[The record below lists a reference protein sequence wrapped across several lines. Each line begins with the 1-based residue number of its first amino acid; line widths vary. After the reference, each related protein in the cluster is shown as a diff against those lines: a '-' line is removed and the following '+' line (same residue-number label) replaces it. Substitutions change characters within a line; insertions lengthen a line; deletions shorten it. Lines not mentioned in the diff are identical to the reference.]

1 MVESSKMSGK
11 KVSLHCKCIK
21 ILKSSSSLILINII
35 FNENDDDDDDDDDD
49 NFITIPCFRDDLLR
63 LLLTS
68 FGSRDNLIFFCP
80 GLDPSS
86 SNTEH

>member
-21 ILKSSSSLILINII
+21 IFKSSSSLIFINII

-49 NFITIPCFRDDLLR
+49 NNFILNIPFLVSEMTC
-63 LLLTS
+63 S
-68 FGSRDNLIFFCP
+68 GYC
-80 GLDPSS
+80 
-86 SNTEH
+86 

>member
-35 FNENDDDDDDDDDD
+35 CNENDDDDDDDD
-49 NFITIPCFRDDLLR
+49 NFILNIPFLVSEMTCSGYCW
-63 LLLTS
+63 LLLAPEITW
-68 FGSRDNLIFFCP
+68 FFSV
-80 GLDPSS
+80 LA
-86 SNTEH
+86 

>member
-1 MVESSKMSGK
+1 MVESFKMSGK

-49 NFITIPCFRDDLLR
+49 DNFILNIPFLVSEMTC
-63 LLLTS
+63 S
-68 FGSRDNLIFFCP
+68 GYC
-80 GLDPSS
+80 
-86 SNTEH
+86 

>member
-35 FNENDDDDDDDDDD
+35 FNENDDDDDNDD
-49 NFITIPCFRDDLLR
+49 NFILNIPFLVSEMTCSGYCW
-63 LLLTS
+63 LLLAPEITW
-68 FGSRDNLIFFCP
+68 FFSV
-80 GLDPSS
+80 LV
-86 SNTEH
+86 

>member
-1 MVESSKMSGK
+1 MA
-11 KVSLHCKCIK
+11 
-21 ILKSSSSLILINII
+21 LIFINII
-35 FNENDDDDDDDDDD
+35 FNESDDDDDDDDDD
-49 NFITIPCFRDDLLR
+49 DYILTHTIPCFRDDLLR

-68 FGSRDNLIFFCP
+68 LGSRDNLIFFCP

>member
-35 FNENDDDDDDDDDD
+35 FNENDDDDDNDD
-49 NFITIPCFRDDLLR
+49 NFILNIPFLVSEMTCSGYCW
-63 LLLTS
+63 LLLAPEITW
-68 FGSRDNLIFFCP
+68 FFSV
-80 GLDPSS
+80 LA
-86 SNTEH
+86 

>member
-35 FNENDDDDDDDDDD
+35 CNENDDDDDDDD
-49 NFITIPCFRDDLLR
+49 NFILNIPFLVSEMTCSGYCW
-63 LLLTS
+63 LLLAPEITW
-68 FGSRDNLIFFCP
+68 FFSV
-80 GLDPSS
+80 LV
-86 SNTEH
+86 